1 MNGKKFLCN
10 NKSNLLCLIIY
21 ICLYPSF
28 NFVYFLLFRT
38 VEEYDRKR
46 DLFLSKKKKKKEE
59 KNKKK
64 REQISRQHR
73 ARYVDDLED
82 NSDSIET

>member
-1 MNGKKFLCN
+1 L
-10 NKSNLLCLIIY
+10 NLYNI
-21 ICLYPSF
+21 F
-28 NFVYFLLFRT
+28 NFRT

-64 REQISRQHR
+64 RYII
-73 ARYVDDLED
+73 A
-82 NSDSIET
+82 

>member
-1 MNGKKFLCN
+1 MLTNTEHHF
-10 NKSNLLCLIIY
+10 Y
-21 ICLYPSF
+21 
-28 NFVYFLLFRT
+28 RT

-64 REQISRQHR
+64 RQQIRRQQR
-73 ARYVDDLED
+73 ERYADDMEE

>member
-1 MNGKKFLCN
+1 MY
-10 NKSNLLCLIIY
+10 SPY
-21 ICLYPSF
+21 
-28 NFVYFLLFRT
+28 FRT

-64 REQISRQHR
+64 REQISRQQR
-73 ARYVDDLED
+73 ARYVDDLEE
-82 NSDSIET
+82 NSDSIETWASRKQNHDMRNVETDGSWKQKSYNH

>member
-1 MNGKKFLCN
+1 L
-10 NKSNLLCLIIY
+10 NLYNL
-21 ICLYPSF
+21 F
-28 NFVYFLLFRT
+28 NFRT

-64 REQISRQHR
+64 REQISRQQR
-73 ARYVDDLED
+73 ARYVDDLEE